1 MEPLNKK
8 ERTKFLIKFSFAFL
22 IGILIIMIPFY
33 FLIQLPEIE
42 NDLMNKDYKKIQER
56 VKFQKETFAVDV
68 ASARTIFD
76 KYDVPNQDIDKL
88 NADLGLLISRME
100 ESYANDT
107 TWSGRMYQDVVKS
120 FIDLKKAKNDMIKGN
135 KDLNDCKKDLE
146 KAKADASKGKDT
158 MGGT

>member
-1 MEPLNKK
+1 MDPLNKK
-8 ERTKFLIKFSFAFL
+8 ERTNFFIKFSFAFL

-42 NDLMNKDYKKIQER
+42 NDLMNKDYKKIQEQ
-56 VKFQKETFAVDV
+56 VKYQKEVFAVDV
-68 ASARTIFD
+68 ESASRLIE
-76 KYDVPNQDIDKL
+76 KYDAPNQDIDKL

-107 TWSGRMYQDVVKS
+107 TWSGKMYQNIVKS
-120 FIDLKKAKNDMIKGN
+120 YIALKKAKNDVLKGN

-146 KAKADASKGKDT
+146 KAKADAGKGKDT

>member
-8 ERTKFLIKFSFAFL
+8 ERTKFFIKFSFAFL
-22 IGILIIMIPFY
+22 IGILIIMVPFY
-33 FLIQLPEIE
+33 FLLSLPEFE
-42 NDLMNKDYKKIQER
+42 NDVMTKDYKKIQER
-56 VKFQKETFAVDV
+56 IKFQKEVFAVDV
-68 ASARTIFD
+68 ESARAIFD

-107 TWSGRMYQDVVKS
+107 TWSGIMYQHIVKS
-120 FIDLKKAKNDMIKGN
+120 FIDLKKAKNDILKGN
-135 KDLNDCKKDLE
+135 KDLDDCKKDLE

>member
-1 MEPLNKK
+1 MDPLNKK
-8 ERTKFLIKFSFAFL
+8 ERTKFFIKFSLAFL

-42 NDLMNKDYKKIQER
+42 NDLMNKDYKKIQEQ
-56 VKFQKETFAVDV
+56 VKFQKEVFAVDV
-68 ASARTIFD
+68 ESASRLID
-76 KYDVPNQDIDKL
+76 QYEVPNQDIDKL

-107 TWSGRMYQDVVKS
+107 TWSGKMYQNIVRS
-120 FIDLKKAKNDMIKGN
+120 YIALKKAKNDVLKGN

-146 KAKADASKGKDT
+146 KAKADAGKGKDT